1 MTTIVSTVRGDRD
14 IALGNLLGS
23 SVYNIALVLGV
34 TVLAAP
40 GAVEV
45 PAEVLE
51 ADLLLLVAVALATV
65 PTFLSGRRIS
75 RVEGGAF
82 VVAYVGYLVWLLAT
96 RA

>member
-1 MTTIVSTVRGDRD
+1 M
-14 IALGNLLGS
+14 
-23 SVYNIALVLGV
+23 
-34 TVLAAP
+34 
-40 GAVEV
+40 
-45 PAEVLE
+45 LE